1 MMTLETNPAAP
12 EPLTDGPAFLL
23 TDWPD
28 CSLFLD
34 FDGTLVDLAD
44 TPDTVVVAPGLV
56 QALAALR
63 DKLGG
68 RLAIVSGRPIEQI
81 DAMLAPLKLPAAG
94 VHGAERRAADG
105 QLHYITVLP
114 LDNARSRLQP
124 LVDQYP
130 DLLLE
135 EKRGALA
142 LHYRLAPE
150 LKALCE
156 QTMQAAL
163 DDSPGMVLLHGKM
176 VLELKP
182 ASSTKGSALAA
193 FMREAPFK
201 GHKPVFAGDDTTDEA
216 GIAYAQQAGGMGV
229 KIGAGPSA
237 ALRRLASPQDLRAQ
251 LMQAATTL
259 PHGDKQ

>member
-1 MMTLETNPAAP
+1 
-12 EPLTDGPAFLL
+12 
-23 TDWPD
+23 
-28 CSLFLD
+28 
-34 FDGTLVDLAD
+34 
-44 TPDTVVVAPGLV
+44 
-56 QALAALR
+56 
-63 DKLGG
+63 
-68 RLAIVSGRPIEQI
+68 
-81 DAMLAPLKLPAAG
+81 G

-114 LDNARSRLQP
+114 LDNARRRLQP

-193 FMREAPFK
+193 FMQEAPFK

-237 ALRRLASPQDLRAQ
+237 ALRRLASPLELRAQ
-251 LMQAATTL
+251 LMQAATTP

>member
-1 MMTLETNPAAP
+1 MMNLEPNPADETLSADNQP
-12 EPLTDGPAFLL
+12 FLL

-34 FDGTLVDLAD
+34 FDGTLVDLAE
-44 TPDTVVVAPGLV
+44 TPDTVVVVPGLV
-56 QALAALR
+56 EALAALR

-94 VHGAERRAADG
+94 VHGAERRSADG
-105 QLHYITVLP
+105 ELHYLTVLP
-114 LDNARSRLQP
+114 LDNARLRLQP

-130 DLLLE
+130 ALLLE

-150 LKALCE
+150 LKTQCE
-156 QTMQAAL
+156 QAMQAAL
-163 DDSPGMVLLHGKM
+163 NDSPGMVLLHGKM

-182 ASSTKGSALAA
+182 GSSTKGSALAA
-193 FMREAPFK
+193 FMQEAPFK
-201 GHKPVFAGDDTTDEA
+201 DHKPVFAGDDTTDEA
-216 GIAYAQQAGGMGV
+216 GIAYAQQIGGMGV
-229 KIGAGPSA
+229 KIGPGPSA
-237 ALRRLASPQDLRAQ
+237 ALRRLASPQELRAQ
-251 LMQAATTL
+251 LVQAATTL

>member
-1 MMTLETNPAAP
+1 MMTLEQNPANDNPPAD
-12 EPLTDGPAFLL
+12 EPAFLL

-105 QLHYITVLP
+105 QLHYLTVLP
-114 LDNARSRLQP
+114 LDNARNRLQP
-124 LVDQYP
+124 LVDQHP

-142 LHYRLAPE
+142 LHYRLAPG

-193 FMREAPFK
+193 FMQEAPFK

-216 GIAYAQQAGGMGV
+216 GIAYAQQAGGIGV

-237 ALRRLASPQDLRAQ
+237 ALRRLASPRDLRAQ
-251 LMQAATTL
+251 LTQAATTL